1 MLNEETGGYN
11 KTGMVIAVCA
21 ILELATRPS
30 SPLIKE
36 GKSGGPKDVSDNAK
50 DTPRNWIAS
59 SIALGSLFFTLHC
72 MFTDSSTIIAWSWTG
87 YQDGQPRGPLPHLHG
102 SITLI
107 AQSLGLVVSAVLTTP
122 ASFALL
128 SHPLWFAYGCASAF
142 FMYRCRDWTG
152 FLGRLNFAIFCMSIL
167 PSLLSQ
173 SSAWKG
179 DKVGRR
185 YFVTFFVAILFYLAN
200 MWTVAYAFV
209 PGGSYLRERTDLYVP
224 LALFYPMFMTV
235 LASVLAAQLAGISL
249 VFRSPFGAS
258 TRPNSC
264 HHIPNSART
273 QIPAILCLLSLVSVL
288 VTLIRWPA
296 VGPRPFKAGTRVFNA
311 GIWTIHFGIDNA
323 GHDSQRRIRD
333 VIRCVAG
340 LVLGTPCMCDDLNW
354 MLTGICN
361 LMSSACW
368 RQICT

>member
-11 KTGMVIAVCA
+11 MAGMAIAVCA
-21 ILELATRPS
+21 ILELATRPF
-30 SPLIKE
+30 SPPTKDA
-36 GKSGGPKDVSDNAK
+36 KSGGPKDVSNDTK

-102 SITLI
+102 SITLF
-107 AQSLGLVVSAVLTTP
+107 AQSLGLIIPAVLP
-122 ASFALL
+122 ASASSALL
-128 SHPLWFAYGCASAF
+128 SHPLWFAYGCTSAF
-142 FMYRCRDWTG
+142 IMYHFRDWTG
-152 FLGRLNFAIFCMSIL
+152 FLGGLNFAVFCMSVL
-167 PSLLSQ
+167 PAILSQ

-185 YFVTFFVAILFYLAN
+185 HFVAFFVAILFYLAN

-224 LALFYPMFMTV
+224 LAFFCLVSNLFV
-235 LASVLAAQLAGISL
+235 RVLAAQLVAISL
-249 VFRSPFGAS
+249 AFRSPFGVS
-258 TRPNSC
+258 TRPNSLLR
-264 HHIPNSART
+264 IPSSTRT

-288 VTLIRWPA
+288 VTLLRWPA
-296 VGPRPFKAGTRVFNA
+296 MGPRPFKPGTRIFNA
-311 GIWTIHFGIDNA
+311 GIWTIHFGIDNV

-340 LVLGTPCMCDDLNW
+340 LCFRGISSCVTTLIW
-354 MLTGICN
+354 MLTGTCS

-368 RQICT
+368 RQICM